1 MALDNNSF
9 CWYGIVSTDAD
20 AAKEFYSATIGWQSM
35 EHEFPNGETATMFAV
50 AEFPRAHLRAPE
62 GDETCRWSSYLR
74 VEDVD
79 ASSEA
84 AAANGGGITLP
95 PTDIPPGRMSV
106 ITAPSG
112 APLCLFHEADE
123 QAAKNAPAGEGSVH
137 WTELQSN
144 DAEADVAWLQATF
157 GFEIEEKTHP
167 GGTYYML
174 NSGGQ
179 PRGGVT
185 PSVSDA
191 VAGRWLNW
199 VEVADVDA
207 TLSRVADSGGQVV
220 TEASDYPGVGRMAV
234 ARDPTGAVFGVI
246 SVAAAS

>member
-1 MALDNNSF
+1 MALDNNAF
-9 CWYGIVSTDAD
+9 CWHGIVSTDAD
-20 AAKEFYSATIGWQSM
+20 AAKEFYSAAIGWQSM
-35 EHEFPNGETATMFAV
+35 EHEFPNGETSTMFAV

-62 GDETCRWSSYLR
+62 ENETCRWSSYLR

-79 ASSEA
+79 ASTA
-84 AAANGGGITLP
+84 ASSANGGGVIMP
-95 PTDIPPGRMSV
+95 PTDIAPGRMSV

-112 APLCLFHEADE
+112 ALLCLFHEADV
-123 QAAKNAPAGEGSVH
+123 QAAMNAPAGEGSIH

-144 DAEADVAWLQATF
+144 DVEADVAWLKATF
-157 GFEIEEKTHP
+157 GFEIDEMTHP

-174 NSGGQ
+174 NSGGK

-199 VEVADVDA
+199 VHVADVDA
-207 TLSRVADSGGQVV
+207 TLGRVTNSGGQAV
-220 TEASDYPGVGRMAV
+220 TEASDYPGVGRMAI

-246 SVAAAS
+246 APTAS